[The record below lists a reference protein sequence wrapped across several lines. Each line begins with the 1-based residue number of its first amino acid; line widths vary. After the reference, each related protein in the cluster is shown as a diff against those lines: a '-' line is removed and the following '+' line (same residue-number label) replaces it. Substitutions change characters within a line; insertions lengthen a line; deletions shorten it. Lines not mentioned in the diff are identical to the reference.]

1 MSFLLNTAILNSY
14 LKKMDTVY
22 IICLAPLVIFIGFF
36 LYLTIIRKNAFEERL
51 VLFRPTHQLSQKR
64 EAYMQGAHKYRKY
77 ASIALLVLFSFL
89 LLILIF
95 VMFKEDFEE
104 IGSVYMVI
112 FNKIKKLI
120 LFVLLVLIPIVLAY
134 YLATY
139 VLKRNEK
146 AQHMLVEQMSDTDF
160 ETLLKV
166 KDSLPSIS
174 KYSPPFVLCNKKL
187 YIFLFYAI
195 RKIDPTQITEINW
208 ENNKNSIFIRLKSPK
223 RTMFTLSP
231 TTFSYFLPIVE
242 QYTKPK

>member
-1 MSFLLNTAILNSY
+1 
-14 LKKMDTVY
+14 MDIIY
-22 IICLAPLVIFIGFF
+22 IICLAPLVIFIGIF
-36 LYLTIIRKNAFEERL
+36 LYLTVVRKNAFEERL

-64 EAYMQGAHKYRKY
+64 KTYMQGAHKYRKY

-120 LFVLLVLIPIVLAY
+120 LFVLLALIPIVLAY

-166 KDSLPSIS
+166 RDSLPSIS

-195 RKIDPTQITEINW
+195 RKIDPTQIIEINW

>member
-1 MSFLLNTAILNSY
+1 
-14 LKKMDTVY
+14 MDTVY
-22 IICLAPLVIFIGFF
+22 IICLAPLVICIGIF
-36 LYLTIIRKNAFEERL
+36 LYLTVVRKNAFEERL

-64 EAYMQGAHKYRKY
+64 EAYMQGAHKYCKY

-146 AQHMLVEQMSDTDF
+146 AQRMFLEQMSDTDF

-166 KDSLPSIS
+166 RDSLPSIS

-195 RKIDPTQITEINW
+195 RKIDPTQIIEINW

-242 QYTKPK
+242 QYTKSK

>member
-1 MSFLLNTAILNSY
+1 
-14 LKKMDTVY
+14 MDTVY

-64 EAYMQGAHKYRKY
+64 KTYMQGAHKYRKY

-120 LFVLLVLIPIVLAY
+120 LFILLALIPIVLAY

-146 AQHMLVEQMSDTDF
+146 AQHMLVEQMSDTDL

>member
-1 MSFLLNTAILNSY
+1 
-14 LKKMDTVY
+14 MDTVY

-64 EAYMQGAHKYRKY
+64 KTYMQGAHKYRKY

-120 LFVLLVLIPIVLAY
+120 LFILLALIPIVLAY

-195 RKIDPTQITEINW
+195 RKIDPTQIIEINW

>member
-1 MSFLLNTAILNSY
+1 
-14 LKKMDTVY
+14 MDTVY
-22 IICLAPLVIFIGFF
+22 IICLAPLVIFIGIF
-36 LYLTIIRKNAFEERL
+36 LYLTVVRKNAFEERL

-64 EAYMQGAHKYRKY
+64 ETYMQGAHKYRKY

-146 AQHMLVEQMSDTDF
+146 ALRMFLEQMSDTDF

-166 KDSLPSIS
+166 RDSLPSIS

-195 RKIDPTQITEINW
+195 RKIDPTQIIEINW

-242 QYTKPK
+242 QYTKSK

>member
-1 MSFLLNTAILNSY
+1 
-14 LKKMDTVY
+14 MDTVY
-22 IICLAPLVIFIGFF
+22 NICLAPLVIFIGIF
-36 LYLTIIRKNAFEERL
+36 LYLTVVRKNAFEERL

-146 AQHMLVEQMSDTDF
+146 AQRMFLEQMSDTDF

-166 KDSLPSIS
+166 RDSLPSIS

-195 RKIDPTQITEINW
+195 RKIDPTQIIEINW

-242 QYTKPK
+242 QYTKSK

>member
-1 MSFLLNTAILNSY
+1 
-14 LKKMDTVY
+14 MDIIY
-22 IICLAPLVIFIGFF
+22 IICLAPLVIFIGIF

-64 EAYMQGAHKYRKY
+64 ETYMQGAHKYRKY

-146 AQHMLVEQMSDTDF
+146 AQRMFLEQMSDTDF

-166 KDSLPSIS
+166 RDSLPSIS

-195 RKIDPTQITEINW
+195 RKIDPTQIIEINW

-242 QYTKPK
+242 QYTKSK

>member
-1 MSFLLNTAILNSY
+1 
-14 LKKMDTVY
+14 MDTVY
-22 IICLAPLVIFIGFF
+22 IICLAPLVIFIGIF
-36 LYLTIIRKNAFEERL
+36 LYLTVVRKNAFEERL

-64 EAYMQGAHKYRKY
+64 EAYMQGAHKYCKY

-120 LFVLLVLIPIVLAY
+120 LFVLLALIPIVLAY

-146 AQHMLVEQMSDTDF
+146 ALRMFLEQMSDTDF

-166 KDSLPSIS
+166 RDSLPSIS

-195 RKIDPTQITEINW
+195 RKIDPTQIIEINW

>member
-1 MSFLLNTAILNSY
+1 
-14 LKKMDTVY
+14 MDIIY
-22 IICLAPLVIFIGFF
+22 IICLAPLVIFIGIF
-36 LYLTIIRKNAFEERL
+36 LYLTIIRKNACEERV

-64 EAYMQGAHKYRKY
+64 KTYMQGAHKYRKY

-120 LFVLLVLIPIVLAY
+120 LFVLLALIPIVLAY

-242 QYTKPK
+242 QYTKSK

>member
-1 MSFLLNTAILNSY
+1 
-14 LKKMDTVY
+14 MDIIY
-22 IICLAPLVIFIGFF
+22 IICLAPLVIFIGIF

-64 EAYMQGAHKYRKY
+64 EAYMQGAHKYCKY

-146 AQHMLVEQMSDTDF
+146 AQRMFLEQMSDTDF

-166 KDSLPSIS
+166 RDSLPSIS

-195 RKIDPTQITEINW
+195 RKIDPTQIIEINW

-223 RTMFTLSP
+223 RTMFTLP
-231 TTFSYFLPIVE
+231 NTTFSYFLQIVE
-242 QYTKPK
+242 QYTKLK

>member
-1 MSFLLNTAILNSY
+1 
-14 LKKMDTVY
+14 MDTVY
-22 IICLAPLVIFIGFF
+22 IICLAPLVIFIGIF

-146 AQHMLVEQMSDTDF
+146 AQRMFLEQMSDTDF

-166 KDSLPSIS
+166 RDSLPSIS

-195 RKIDPTQITEINW
+195 RKIDPTQIIEINW

-242 QYTKPK
+242 QYTKSK

>member
-1 MSFLLNTAILNSY
+1 MNKFYVICSVPLFLFA
-14 LKKMDTVY
+14 
-22 IICLAPLVIFIGFF
+22 VIF
-36 LYLTIIRKNAFEERL
+36 LYFTIVRKNTFEKRL
-51 VLFRPTHQLSQKR
+51 TLFRPTQRLSQKR
-64 EAYMQGAHKYRKY
+64 ETYMQGVHKYSKY
-77 ASIALLVLFSFL
+77 VNIILLVIFYLPLCIFMAMMLKEEYEKIGRLSIPISNDMKMFL
-89 LLILIF
+89 LIFFVPIL
-95 VMFKEDFEE
+95 
-104 IGSVYMVI
+104 
-112 FNKIKKLI
+112 
-120 LFVLLVLIPIVLAY
+120 LLH
-134 YLATY
+134 YLAIY
-139 VLKRNEK
+139 VIKRNEK
-146 AQHMLVEQMSDTDF
+146 ALRMLVEQMSDTDF

>member
-1 MSFLLNTAILNSY
+1 
-14 LKKMDTVY
+14 MDTVY
-22 IICLAPLVIFIGFF
+22 IICLAPLVIFIGIF

-64 EAYMQGAHKYRKY
+64 KTYMQGAHKYRKY

-120 LFVLLVLIPIVLAY
+120 LFILLALIPIVLAY

-166 KDSLPSIS
+166 RDSLPSIS

>member
-1 MSFLLNTAILNSY
+1 
-14 LKKMDTVY
+14 MDTVY
-22 IICLAPLVIFIGFF
+22 IICLAPLVIFIGIF
-36 LYLTIIRKNAFEERL
+36 LYLTVVRKNAFEERL

-146 AQHMLVEQMSDTDF
+146 ALRMFLEQMSDTDF

-166 KDSLPSIS
+166 RDSLPSIS

-195 RKIDPTQITEINW
+195 RKIDPTQIIEINW

-242 QYTKPK
+242 QYTKSK